1 MNFDYF
7 YIEQSEDYSFYR
19 IPKRL
24 FTEEMF
30 EDLSVEAKVLYGLLL
45 DRISLSRENGW
56 IDENKRVYVF
66 FKIETL
72 KNSLRCGNTKACK
85 LFNELESF
93 GLIERKFRGQGKPSI
108 IYVKDFSRFPNWEL
122 KLSQNENSKIPK
134 VRIQDF
140 PKRESNNTK
149 NNETKIND
157 INPILSSDKDVED
170 REIYRQILFDQME
183 IEKLYERHPLE
194 RETIDT
200 VIDLMLDTICTKR
213 KYIRIAGDDK
223 PSQVVKSQF
232 CKLNSMHMEYI
243 LECLR
248 ENPADIKNIKQY
260 MLATIYNAPITI
272 NSYYQQK
279 VNHDMY
285 QGII

>member
-1 MNFDYF
+1 MNFDYI

-72 KNSLRCGNTKACK
+72 KNGLRCGNTKACK

-134 VRIQDF
+134 ERIQDF
-140 PKRESNNTK
+140 SKRDSNNTK

-157 INPILSSDKDVED
+157 TNPILSADKDVED

-183 IEKLYERHPLE
+183 IEKLYEQHPLE

-213 KYIRIAGDDK
+213 KSIRIAGDDK

-248 ENPADIKNIKQY
+248 DNPADIKNIKQY